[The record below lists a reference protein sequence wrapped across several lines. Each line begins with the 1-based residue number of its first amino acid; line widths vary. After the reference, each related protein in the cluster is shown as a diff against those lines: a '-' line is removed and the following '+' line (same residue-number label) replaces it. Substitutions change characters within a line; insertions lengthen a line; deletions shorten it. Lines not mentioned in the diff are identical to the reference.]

1 MGASILGVGAA
12 HRMANELGV
21 SDRTI
26 RRAVALGLVRGVY
39 MTQRGLYLAP
49 DEIEYLRRQ
58 WTTLD
63 RLRRALRNEPVVEFA
78 LLYGAAARRRPAPAV
93 GFGTLR
99 LLLSTRRR
107 GPDALPRLH
116 AKLTRATRQ
125 SVVLVRFDSVADQP
139 TLLLEAIRDGRVL
152 VDRRGTAWSKLKRQ
166 RWRLLREERGLG
178 PPLPSA
184 FSLGGPCS
192 R

>member
-1 MGASILGVGAA
+1 MGAA
-12 HRMANELGV
+12 HRMAKELGV

-26 RRAVALGLVRGVY
+26 RRALALGLVRGVY
-39 MTQRGLYLAP
+39 MTQRSLYLAP

-78 LLYGAAARRRPAPAV
+78 LLYGAAARRRPAPSV
-93 GFGTLR
+93 GSATLR
-99 LLLSTRRR
+99 LLVVTRRSQ
-107 GPDALPRLH
+107 PDTLPRLH

-125 SVVLVRFDSVADQP
+125 SVALARFDSVADQP
-139 TLLLEAIRDGRVL
+139 MLLLDAIRDGRVL

-166 RWRLLREERGLG
+166 RWRLQREERGIATPRPRANAG
-178 PPLPSA
+178 T
-184 FSLGGPCS
+184 GD
-192 R
+192 